1 MTWEKKYHYINQYEY
16 TSTNQHGE
24 RFKEIAQKR
33 VSVARL
39 STPCDN
45 TADIKILI
53 LLSHR
58 LDLPVRYDFEA
69 DPQVAYIEVVGK
81 EAL

>member
-1 MTWEKKYHYINQYEY
+1 MFCHRPNFAKWDQREKI
-16 TSTNQHGE
+16 
-24 RFKEIAQKR
+24 
-33 VSVARL
+33 
-39 STPCDN
+39 
-45 TADIKILI
+45 I